1 MKRFMLVVLFFTTAT
16 IQPTISNSETTSK
29 INAVEITAQLAE
41 HIAQII
47 IQRKVTPGMIKKEDI
62 VGLIRTITEAISHVI
77 QSIKQDKG
85 SKQFEIHSQDDIDC
99 MIESVSQKI
108 LTKLEADQI

>member
-1 MKRFMLVVLFFTTAT
+1 MKRFICAFLFLTTSN
-16 IQPTISNSETTSK
+16 IQPTISNDETSTK

-62 VGLIRTITEAISHVI
+62 VSLIRTITEAISHVI
-77 QSIKQDKG
+77 QSIKHDKS
-85 SKQFEIHSQDDIDC
+85 SKQFEIHSQHDIDC
-99 MIESVSQKI
+99 MIESVSQKV
-108 LTKLEADQI
+108 LTTLEAYQA